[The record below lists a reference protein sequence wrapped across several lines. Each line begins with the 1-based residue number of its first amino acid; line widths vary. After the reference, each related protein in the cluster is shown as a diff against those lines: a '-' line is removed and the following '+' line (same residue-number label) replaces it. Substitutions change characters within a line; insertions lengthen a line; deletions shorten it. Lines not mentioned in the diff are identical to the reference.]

1 MSITN
6 RSGDASLGDDGRFS
20 KRFEFEK
27 ADDDKQIA
35 YGAVLVPNR
44 LDHQGDFLRPKTI
57 ASLREDFEER
67 VEEGDAYGGVMHTV
81 FPDDDVELV
90 DDRQLDEPE
99 TLGEKELPAGTWVQG
114 WKFTDDDLW
123 QLVKDGV
130 LGGNS
135 IGGTAKGRRYDP
147 GAMPD
152 DVEIPDAVQAE
163 LDEAGLSRDDIMV
176 REITD
181 GRIMEVSSVD
191 YPAVPDATHEEHK
204 SLATAKAASALTEN
218 VVAARLYLESRGHD
232 PDDARRLAEYLNDQK
247 SQKGLFGRLREK
259 WLPGG
264 NSSSA
269 ASKNSDRGT
278 QHSDERAESRSDSD
292 DFLTNMDA
300 DELNEKLDGID
311 SRLDEIDE
319 KISDSEDGSEGEEK
333 NGDGG
338 GDGGDDPSTE
348 EKLDMLADATQ
359 STVERVDEIAEQ
371 VERMADAQ
379 GVSQQADQG
388 STGDGG
394 EEKVWG
400 DSSPFGGEA

>member
-1 MSITN
+1 MSITT
-6 RSGDASLGDDGRFS
+6 RSGDASPDDDGRFS

-27 ADDDKQIA
+27 ADDDNQIA

-44 LDHQGDFLRPKTI
+44 LDHQGDFLRPDTI
-57 ASLREDFEER
+57 SSLRDDFEER
-67 VEEGDAYGGVMHTV
+67 VENGEAYGGVMHTV
-81 FPDDDVELV
+81 FPDEDVELV

-114 WKFTDDDLW
+114 WKFHDDDLW
-123 QLVKDGV
+123 QLVKDKV

-147 GAMPD
+147 GAIPD
-152 DVEIPDAVQAE
+152 DVTIPDPVQAE
-163 LDEAGLSRDDIMV
+163 LDEAGLSRDDIIV

-247 SQKGLFGRLREK
+247 SQKGILGRVREK

-264 NSSSA
+264 DSSST
-269 ASKNSDRGT
+269 ASKSSDRGT

-292 DFLTNMDA
+292 DFLSNMDE
-300 DELNEKLDGID
+300 DEFNEKLDGVH
-311 SRLDEIDE
+311 SRLDDIDE
-319 KISDSEDGSEGEEK
+319 KISDSEDGTEGEEK
-333 NGDGG
+333 DSDGDGDGDGG
-338 GDGGDDPSTE
+338 PSTE
-348 EKLDMLADATQ
+348 EKLDTLAEATK

-388 STGDGG
+388 STGDDSD
-394 EEKVWG
+394 EKVWG
-400 DSSPFGGEA
+400 ESSPFGGDA

>member
-6 RSGDASLGDDGRFS
+6 RSGDASPDDDGRFS

-27 ADDDKQIA
+27 ADDDEQIA
-35 YGAVLVPNR
+35 YGAVLVPDR
-44 LDHQGDFLRPKTI
+44 LDHQGDFLRADTI
-57 ASLREDFEER
+57 ASLREEFEER
-67 VEEGDAYGGVMHTV
+67 VEDGDAYGGVMHTV

-90 DDRQLDEPE
+90 EDRQLEAAE
-99 TLGEKELPAGTWVQG
+99 TLGGKELPTGTWVQG
-114 WKFTDDDLW
+114 WQFNDDDLW

-152 DVEIPDAVQAE
+152 DVGIPDAVQAE

-247 SQKGLFGRLREK
+247 SQKGLLGRLREK

-264 NSSSA
+264 STST
-269 ASKNSDRGT
+269 ASKGSGLSDAQG
-278 QHSDERAESRSDSD
+278 SDERAESRDGSA

-300 DELNEKLDGID
+300 NELNEKLDGID

-319 KISDSEDGSEGEEK
+319 KISGPEGGSEGEAK
-333 NGDGG
+333 N
-338 GDGGDDPSTE
+338 DGGDADGGAPSTK

-388 STGDGG
+388 SSGDAGD
-394 EEKVWG
+394 EKVWG
-400 DSSPFGGEA
+400 DNSPFGGDI

>member
-1 MSITN
+1 MSFAA
-6 RSGDASLGDDGRFS
+6 RSGDASIDDDGRFS

-27 ADDDKQIA
+27 ADDDKHVA
-35 YGAVLVPNR
+35 YGAVLVPDR
-44 LDHQGDFLRPKTI
+44 VDHQGDFLRAEVI
-57 ASLREDFEER
+57 SSLREEFEER

-114 WKFTDDDLW
+114 WKFHDDDLW

-135 IGGTAKGRRYDP
+135 IGGQAKGHVYEP
-147 GAMPD
+147 GALPD
-152 DVEIPDAVQAE
+152 DVKIPEPVQAE
-163 LDEAGLSRDDIMV
+163 LDEAGLSRDDIAV
-176 REITD
+176 REITK
-181 GRIMEVSSVD
+181 GRIMEVSAVD

-247 SQKGLFGRLREK
+247 SQKGLLGRLREK

-264 NSSSA
+264 DSSSA
-269 ASKNSDRGT
+269 ASKRSDRGT
-278 QHSDERAESRSDSD
+278 QHSDERAESRSDSE
-292 DFLTNMDA
+292 DFLTNMDE

-319 KISDSEDGSEGEEK
+319 KISDSEDGTEGEEK
-333 NGDGG
+333 DNG
-338 GDGGDDPSTE
+338 GDGDGDPSTE

>member
-6 RSGDASLGDDGRFS
+6 RSGDASRDDDGRFS

-27 ADDDKQIA
+27 ADDNEQIA
-35 YGAVLVPNR
+35 YGAVLVPDR
-44 LDHQGDFLRPKTI
+44 LDHQGDFLRADTI
-57 ASLREDFEER
+57 ASLREEFEER
-67 VEEGDAYGGVMHTV
+67 VEDGDAYGGVMHTV

-90 DDRQLDEPE
+90 EDRQLEAAE
-99 TLGEKELPAGTWVQG
+99 TLGDKELPAGTWVQG
-114 WKFTDDDLW
+114 WQFTDDDLW

-152 DVEIPDAVQAE
+152 DVEIPDPVQAE

-264 NSSSA
+264 STSA
-269 ASKNSDRGT
+269 ASKRSGQSDA
-278 QHSDERAESRSDSD
+278 QHSDERAESRAGSD
-292 DFLTNMDA
+292 DFPTNMDA

-311 SRLDEIDE
+311 SRLDEIDA
-319 KISDSEDGSEGEEK
+319 KIAPSEGGSEGEEK
-333 NGDGG
+333 TDG
-338 GDGGDDPSTE
+338 GDGDGDGPSTE

-379 GVSQQADQG
+379 GASQQADQG
-388 STGDGG
+388 SSGEAGG
-394 EEKVWG
+394 EKLWG
-400 DSSPFGGEA
+400 DSSPFGGDA